1 MSGPVWKL
9 LRTPGVCDSC
19 GESVPELLSVGTVV
33 DYAFRPDYRFCRT
46 CYDRYGG
53 RHDDLD
59 PKAVAE
65 QQLPPLISRP
75 DSVED
80 VPE

>member
-9 LRTPGVCDSC
+9 LKMPGTCDSC
-19 GESVPELLSVGTVV
+19 GESASELLSVGTVV
-33 DYAFRPDYRFCRT
+33 DYAFRPEYRFCRS

-53 RHDDLD
+53 RHDELHQ
-59 PKAVAE
+59 KAVDE
-65 QQLPPLISRP
+65 QQLPPVVSRP